1 MTSSLASCSI
11 SIDADAQ
18 CLLLIAAIHAIPLLP
33 DPHRAGNGKMQG
45 ARRVFMQNARSLKLE
60 DIASH

>member
-1 MTSSLASCSI
+1 M
-11 SIDADAQ
+11 DADAQ

-45 ARRVFMQNARSLKLE
+45 ARRVFMQNARRLKLQ
-60 DIASH
+60 DITSH